1 MVEIRPFRG
10 ILYDT
15 ARIGPDISEV
25 VCPPYDV
32 ISPDQGREYHLRHPY
47 NAIRLIL
54 GEDRPGDTPDGDNR
68 YRRAAAYFESWR
80 ADGILTQDAS
90 PALYLLEE
98 SYADE
103 DGRPR
108 TRLGVICLVRLS
120 DIGSSTIRPHEATH
134 EGPKQDRFEL
144 IKATSANFCQ
154 VFTLYT
160 DPTHTLE
167 RIAEDICRGRP
178 RLEAG
183 DEEGVKRRLYAIVDP
198 EHHKSIQQTLEQK
211 ELLIAD
217 GHHRYETAL
226 AYRDWRRSR
235 EGFDGRAHGYDY
247 LMMYLT
253 NTQAEGLTIYPTHR
267 ILTKYAQWDPQRF
280 LQQIQDLFSVETIP
294 GTGSPEDA
302 RLLREAMASRAGD
315 GRVRIGMK
323 SKALKDYHLLTL
335 EDEARADRLLG
346 EAVHPELR
354 RLDVKILHA
363 ILLERCLG
371 ISQQDQD
378 KGTNIVYV
386 HGAERAVR
394 MMEEDLLHCAVFF
407 LNPPSVTTVS
417 RVARAGEKMPQK
429 STFFYPKLL
438 TGLVFRTIE
447 DLDEEE

>member
-15 ARIGPDISEV
+15 TRMGPDISEV

-32 ISPDQGREYHLRHPY
+32 ISPAQSQEYHRRHPH

-54 GEDRPGDTPDGDNR
+54 GEENPSDTPGGDNR
-68 YRRAAAYFESWR
+68 YRRAAAHFESWR
-80 ADGILTQDAS
+80 AGGILTQDES

-98 SYADE
+98 TYADE
-103 DGRPR
+103 DGRSH
-108 TRLGVICLVRLS
+108 TRIGIIGLVRLF
-120 DIGSSTIRPHEATH
+120 DTGSSSIRPHEATH

-160 DPTHTLE
+160 DPTHTVE
-167 RIAEDICRGRP
+167 RIAEDIFRGRP
-178 RLEAG
+178 RLEAS

-198 EHHKSIQQTLEQK
+198 DHHRRIRETLGPK

-235 EGFDGRAHGYDY
+235 EGFDGRARGYDY
-247 LMMYLT
+247 LMMYLA
-253 NTQAEGLTIYPTHR
+253 NTEGEGLTIYPTHR
-267 ILTKYAQWDPQRF
+267 ILTDYAQWDPQRF
-280 LQQIQDLFSVETIP
+280 LEQIQELFSVETLP
-294 GTGSPEDA
+294 GAGSPRDA
-302 RLLREAMASRAGD
+302 RLVRQAMASPAD

-323 SKALKDYHLLTL
+323 AKALRDYHVLTL
-335 EDEARADRLLG
+335 QDEAKADRLLG
-346 EAVHPELR
+346 EGVHPELR

-363 ILLERCLG
+363 ILLERYLG
-371 ISQQDQD
+371 ISQQDQE

-407 LNPPSVTTVS
+407 LNPPSVMTVS
-417 RVARAGEKMPQK
+417 RVARAGQKMPQK

-438 TGLVFRTIE
+438 TGLVFRTID